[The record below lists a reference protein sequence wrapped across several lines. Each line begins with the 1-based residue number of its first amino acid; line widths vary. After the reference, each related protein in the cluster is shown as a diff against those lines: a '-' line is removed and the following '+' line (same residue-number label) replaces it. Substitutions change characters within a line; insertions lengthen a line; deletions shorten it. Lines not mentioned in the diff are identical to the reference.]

1 MIFYGSLYSVALG
14 PNSLK
19 KKKWCLV
26 IFKVD
31 VNSQQIH
38 IEGNFAILC

>member
-1 MIFYGSLYSVALG
+1 MIFYGSLYSVAIG
-14 PNSLK
+14 PNSL

-31 VNSQQIH
+31 GNSQQIH